1 MIGDCWLQVISCI
14 LLAFLPLILH
24 CLAMSSSDSGESTPP
39 QAFGGIHFTLGGPV
53 QVGAPGYRPSPEL
66 MSLAASFMP
75 FLNARIR
82 ENEGA
87 RDQQAD
93 VNTEDDG
100 GNDGQG
106 PKKKSG
112 GSGTEDQEM
121 KVEDGVGA
129 SSSTGMAQGDS
140 NQAAPKQA
148 GSKKKQRRVRRA
160 RRARRSTDRLIAL
173 GRRS

>member
-100 GNDGQG
+100 GNDGKGQ
-106 PKKKSG
+106 KKKLVVLELK
-112 GSGTEDQEM
+112 T
-121 KVEDGVGA
+121 K
-129 SSSTGMAQGDS
+129 
-140 NQAAPKQA
+140 
-148 GSKKKQRRVRRA
+148 R
-160 RRARRSTDRLIAL
+160 
-173 GRRS
+173 